1 MEAAKF
7 YGARMNNPILKQ
19 LKSDFELAE
28 RAVEI
33 FSKSVVKSYRL
44 LEEAKTRKLSDDDR
58 ETFESLT
65 SRYGR
70 ALDFLTQK
78 LLRTIDR
85 LELTDDG
92 SVLDRINRFKKRNVL
107 QDEVNYALLK
117 DLRNQIVHEYILDE
131 TDRVVIEVLNYAP
144 LVEDMFLKAKE
155 YCLQKNFI

>member
-1 MEAAKF
+1 M
-7 YGARMNNPILKQ
+7 GNQMLKQ

-33 FSKSVVKSYRL
+33 FSKSVVKSNRL
-44 LEEAKTRKLSDDDR
+44 LEEAKVRQLSDDDR

-70 ALDFLTQK
+70 ALDFLIQK

-85 LELTDDG
+85 IELTDEG
-92 SVLDRINRFKKRNVL
+92 SVLDRINRFKKRDVL
-107 QDEVNYALLK
+107 RDEVNYALLK

-131 TDRVVIEVLNYAP
+131 TDRVVKEVLNYAP
-144 LVEDMFLKAKE
+144 LIEDILLKAKE
-155 YCLQKNFI
+155 YCRRKSFI